1 MNCPF
6 VIVFVIGNSGIELQS
21 DERADA
27 ESRQV
32 SITSKSFPTWAVFSL
47 AVNGVLVLA
56 IAGVLLRQYQG
67 AIPSAVSQSLATDAT
82 SEAEATPTPVPELG
96 PRHQFNYQQWVA
108 LLEQEAEVM
117 VKQKPEDLA
126 ILLGDSISLWFPNEM
141 LPTQRTWLNQGIS
154 GETTAGLLNRLD
166 VLDQTQPEIIFLM
179 IGINDVIRGITDET
193 ILANQRLIIRY
204 LRRNHPQ
211 AKIIVQ
217 SILPHSGEN
226 ATWEGRDR
234 LLEIPNSRILE
245 INQRLKAIAESEDA
259 IYLDLY
265 PLFADTEGNLK
276 MELSTDGLHLN
287 PQGYL
292 IWHYALQVT
301 DQLVLDG
308 GL

>member
-6 VIVFVIGNSGIELQS
+6 VMILMIGKSGIGLQS

-32 SITSKSFPTWAVFSL
+32 STTSKSFPTWAVFSL
-47 AVNGVLVLA
+47 AVNGLLVLA
-56 IAGVLLRQYQG
+56 IASVLLRQYQG

-82 SEAEATPTPVPELG
+82 PEAEATPTPVPELG

-117 VKQKPEDLA
+117 VDQKPEDLA
-126 ILLGDSISLWFPNEM
+126 ILLGDSISLWFPNQM
-141 LPTQRTWLNQGIS
+141 LPSQRTWLNQGIS

-166 VLDQTQPEIIFLM
+166 LLDQTQPDIIFLM
-179 IGINDVIRGITDET
+179 IGINDIIRGIKDET

-204 LRRNHPQ
+204 LRRTHPQ

-217 SILPHSGEN
+217 SILPHSGEK

-245 INQRLKAIAESEDA
+245 INQQLQAIAESEDV
-259 IYLDLY
+259 IYLNLY

-301 DQLVLDG
+301 DQLVIDG

>member
-6 VIVFVIGNSGIELQS
+6 VMVFVIGKSGIGLQS

-32 SITSKSFPTWAVFSL
+32 STTSKSFPIWAVFSL
-47 AVNGVLVLA
+47 AVNGLLVLA
-56 IAGVLLRQYQG
+56 IAGVVLRQYQG

-82 SEAEATPTPVPELG
+82 PEATPTPVPELG

-117 VKQKPEDLA
+117 VEQKPEDLA

-141 LPTQRTWLNQGIS
+141 LPSQRTWLNQGIS

-166 VLDQTQPEIIFLM
+166 VLDQTQPDIIFLM
-179 IGINDVIRGITDET
+179 IGINDIIRGVTDET

-226 ATWEGRDR
+226 ATWEGR
-234 LLEIPNSRILE
+234 
-245 INQRLKAIAESEDA
+245 ES
-259 IYLDLY
+259 
-265 PLFADTEGNLK
+265 PLG
-276 MELSTDGLHLN
+276 N
-287 PQGYL
+287 PQQSYFR
-292 IWHYALQVT
+292 
-301 DQLVLDG
+301 D
-308 GL
+308 

>member
-1 MNCPF
+1 LET
-6 VIVFVIGNSGIELQS
+6 VQS

-32 SITSKSFPTWAVFSL
+32 STTSKSFSTWAVFSL
-47 AVNGVLVLA
+47 AINGVLVLA

-67 AIPSAVSQSLATDAT
+67 AIPSAVSQSLATNT
-82 SEAEATPTPVPELG
+82 TPEATPTPVPELG

-108 LLEQEAEVM
+108 LLEQEAQVM
-117 VKQKPEDLA
+117 VEQKPENLA
-126 ILLGDSISLWFPNEM
+126 LLLGDSISLWFPNEM
-141 LPTQRTWLNQGIS
+141 LPPQRTWLNQGIS

-179 IGINDVIRGITDET
+179 IGINDIIRGTRDET

-234 LLEIPNSRILE
+234 LLEIPNRRIVE
-245 INQRLKAIAESEDA
+245 INQRLKAIAESEDV

-276 MELSTDGLHLN
+276 MDLSTDGLHLN